1 VQYFYTSGKK
11 TDINTADNVTVENKK
26 LEQYI
31 KRRIGGPQIS
41 LQFIHP
47 EKNGFS
53 DLKSTVKIFT

>member
-1 VQYFYTSGKK
+1 M
-11 TDINTADNVTVENKK
+11 NTADNVTVENKK

-53 DLKSTVKIFT
+53 DLRSTVKIFT